1 MNEVILMVRK
11 LLIIIALI
19 VGVSQPLTNVAFAIS
34 PVEVF
39 DLKKEKVTAS
49 IPSSAAIEKEAKKLI
64 DSADSLVTKIDP
76 IPKSGFMV
84 KVPFSSPVSV
94 NNQWVKTELN
104 QVIFIFPVD
113 EKPYVMLTNE
123 EEQAIFLYFSASP
136 QSLFNALHF
145 SPSSERAS
153 AFVGFDARSL

>member
-1 MNEVILMVRK
+1 MMRK

-19 VGVSQPLTNVAFAIS
+19 VGVSQPLTNVAFAVA

-39 DLKKEKVTAS
+39 DLKKEKVTEF
-49 IPSSAAIEKEAKKLI
+49 IPSSAAVEKEAKKLI

-94 NNQWVKTELN
+94 NNQWVKTNLN
-104 QVIFIFPVD
+104 QAIFIFPVD
-113 EKPYVMLTNE
+113 EKPYVMLVNE
-123 EEQAIFLYFSASP
+123 EEQAIFVYFSAGP

-145 SPSSERAS
+145 SPSS
-153 AFVGFDARSL
+153 